1 VFIKDVFGKTHPYA
15 LTTIFMLTLVDIWP
29 NEPRFDIR
37 KFQKYLGIF
46 IVLFVGP
53 SHFEFFFRFVFFL
66 SMCLICGLLLL
77 NATMLCNAFFY
88 FHLKQ
93 ANNNKG

>member
-1 VFIKDVFGKTHPYA
+1 MFIKGVFGKTHIYA
-15 LTTIFMLTLVDIWP
+15 LTIIFMLTLVDIWP

-53 SHFEFFFRFVFFL
+53 SHFEIFFFVLYFFIYVL
-66 SMCLICGLLLL
+66 NLWTITLKCNYVVQCLFL
-77 NATMLCNAFFY
+77 FPS
-88 FHLKQ
+88 K
-93 ANNNKG
+93 KGK